1 MADIEGKT
9 GEIYDQEIADLGTSA
24 SLNYANLLT
33 LHQWAFEENK
43 QVRLK
48 NGFSHYLNITLTK
61 NIFANEITTIILY
74 NYLIFFIK
82 EKRPSIHIPY
92 MIGGFFSFC
101 DLCVSSEY
109 TSRKRLLTE

>member
-1 MADIEGKT
+1 MTYPYLFSLEGAVDDLADIEGKA

-24 SLNYANLLT
+24 NLNYANLLT

-48 NGFSHYLNITLTK
+48 NGFSHYFNITLTK
-61 NIFANEITTIILY
+61 KIFANEITTIILY

-82 EKRPSIHIPY
+82 QAILYSKKR
-92 MIGGFFSFC
+92 GF
-101 DLCVSSEY
+101 Y
-109 TSRKRLLTE
+109 KTPLLRG